1 MLKEWVL
8 NSPKYGDTYALLW
21 ESSTMVEEFLLIDQY
36 HTEPSWGGTE
46 SKLNRLKV
54 LGVSC
59 VTLFT
64 SKYGPQKESPLK
76 TLSHNKPNKFK
87 HIQPR
92 FLTPQNPRWRCIAWY
107 WSTCTCLTK
116 TLKVGEL
123 LVHDILWG
131 ETEIE
136 TGTETER
143 WSDSMTILIS
153 LTELT
158 FLSKIS
164 TGNFSGKPV
173 KVHVFHWCDEWL
185 VSRQELTRDWRVW
198 LTTMRVGRN
207 TQFTVH

>member
-1 MLKEWVL
+1 MIYWL
-8 NSPKYGDTYALLW
+8 YAEGMSAKFSKIWWYICSIVRKFNHGGGIPFNRPISHRTILGGHR
-21 ESSTMVEEFLLIDQY
+21 IK
-36 HTEPSWGGTE
+36 TEQA
-46 SKLNRLKV
+46 
-54 LGVSC
+54 C

-76 TLSHNKPNKFK
+76 TLSRNKPNKFK

-116 TLKVGEL
+116 TIKVGEL

-185 VSRQELTRDWRVW
+185 VGRQELTRDWRVW

>member
-1 MLKEWVL
+1 MSATFSKIWWYICSIVRKF
-8 NSPKYGDTYALLW
+8 N
-21 ESSTMVEEFLLIDQY
+21 
-36 HTEPSWGGTE
+36 HGGGIPF
-46 SKLNRLKV
+46 NRPISHRTI
-54 LGVSC
+54 LG
-59 VTLFT
+59 
-64 SKYGPQKESPLK
+64 GA
-76 TLSHNKPNKFK
+76 PNKNWTGLKSWECLALHCLPASMAHRKNLLSK
-87 HIQPR
+87 HCHATNPTSLSTFSLDFSHHKIQDGA
-92 FLTPQNPRWRCIAWY
+92 AWY
-107 WSTCTCLTK
+107 GSTCTCLTK

-173 KVHVFHWCDEWL
+173 EGHVFHWCDEWL

-198 LTTMRVGRN
+198 LTTMRVGKN